1 MAQGE
6 AHAALRGKD
15 AEGRCERMSTKVPDD
30 EIEFRA
36 SRSGGPGGQ
45 HANRRATR
53 VEARWNVKESPS
65 LSEEERD
72 RILRR
77 LEGRIANDG
86 TLRVVAEE
94 ERSQHRNRQLA
105 TQRLREL
112 VAKALEVRK
121 RRKPTRPPKSA
132 KESRLQEKQHRKRVK
147 RLRRPPAP
155 EE

>member
-1 MAQGE
+1 
-6 AHAALRGKD
+6 
-15 AEGRCERMSTKVPDD
+15 MSTKVPDE

-65 LSEEERD
+65 LTEEERE

-77 LEGRIANDG
+77 LEGRISKDG
-86 TLRVVAEE
+86 TLRVVSEE

-112 VAKALEVRK
+112 VGEALEVRK
-121 RRKPTRPPKSA
+121 RRKPTRAPKSA
-132 KESRLQEKQHRKRVK
+132 QEARLREKQHRRRVK
-147 RLRRPPAP
+147 RQRRPPTP

>member
-1 MAQGE
+1 
-6 AHAALRGKD
+6 
-15 AEGRCERMSTKVPDD
+15 MSTKVPDE

-53 VEARWNVKESPS
+53 VEARWNVMESPS
-65 LSEEERD
+65 LTEEERG

-112 VAKALEVRK
+112 VEKALKVRK
-121 RRKPTRPPKSA
+121 RRKPTRPPKAA
-132 KESRLQEKQHRKRVK
+132 KEARLQEKRHRKRVK
-147 RLRRPPAP
+147 RLRKPPPP

>member
-1 MAQGE
+1 
-6 AHAALRGKD
+6 
-15 AEGRCERMSTKVPDD
+15 MSTKVPDD

-53 VEARWNVKESPS
+53 VEARWNVKESAS
-65 LSEEERD
+65 LSEEERA

-77 LEGRIANDG
+77 LEGRISKDG

-105 TQRLREL
+105 TRRLREL
-112 VAKALEVRK
+112 VAEAIQVRK
-121 RRKPTRPPKSA
+121 RRKPTRAPKSA
-132 KESRLQEKQHRKRVK
+132 QEARRREKQHRKRIK
-147 RLRRPPAP
+147 RQRKPPPP